1 MSMGIYIVA
10 LIVAVL
16 LCMAAFAYF
25 DNKKCKQ
32 DSEKIFNDLDKCI
45 KQTFSRY

>member
-1 MSMGIYIVA
+1 MGIYIAV
-10 LIVAVL
+10 LIVVVL
-16 LCMAAFAYF
+16 LAVAVFAYF

-32 DSEKIFNDLDKCI
+32 ECDKLFNSFDKQI